1 MRKAGV
7 GVLNKMAAYPHYTY
21 PRFGFFRVG
30 LNVFFGGQRSF
41 RRDGQECLALLDP
54 PLQVLGAQ
62 NLPQSGPCL
71 IAFNHYY
78 RPGFN
83 AWWMA
88 LALAA
93 TLPMDIHFVMTGELT
108 YPGKWYA
115 PLGSAGSRWL
125 LWRLANIYG
134 FTRMPPMPP
143 REKDVERR
151 AHAVRE
157 TLSYARAHPQAVL
170 ALAPEGGD
178 QPGGVL
184 SMPALGAGRFMLL
197 LAGLGFRILPLGA
210 YESDGSLCLNFG
222 SPYELTIPRGLPAD
236 EKDRLSA
243 AVVMGSI
250 APLLPE
256 TLRGDFQIPR

>member
-1 MRKAGV
+1 
-7 GVLNKMAAYPHYTY
+7 
-21 PRFGFFRVG
+21 
-30 LNVFFGGQRSF
+30 
-41 RRDGQECLALLDP
+41 
-54 PLQVLGAQ
+54 
-62 NLPQSGPCL
+62 
-71 IAFNHYY
+71 
-78 RPGFN
+78 
-83 AWWMA
+83 
-88 LALAA
+88 
-93 TLPMDIHFVMTGELT
+93 
-108 YPGKWYA
+108 
-115 PLGSAGSRWL
+115 
-125 LWRLANIYG
+125 
-134 FTRMPPMPP
+134 MPP

-157 TLSYARAHPQAVL
+157 TLTYARSHPQAVL

-178 QPGGVL
+178 QPGGIL

-210 YESDGSLCLNFG
+210 YESGGSLCLNFG

-256 TLRGDFQIPR
+256 NLRGDFQIPR